1 MKLVSIDGIVQV
13 WNKNDTRY
21 LALAS
26 HETIVPKRSKLF
38 VKRDWRS
45 VINKLTA
52 LFFSALSASWS
63 ALLSETTACDTS

>member
-1 MKLVSIDGIVQV
+1 MKIVSIDGIVQV

-26 HETIVPKRSKLF
+26 HETIAPKRSKLF

-45 VINKLTA
+45 VIDKLTA
-52 LFFSALSASWS
+52 LFSSALSASWS
-63 ALLSETTACDTS
+63 TLLSETTACDTS